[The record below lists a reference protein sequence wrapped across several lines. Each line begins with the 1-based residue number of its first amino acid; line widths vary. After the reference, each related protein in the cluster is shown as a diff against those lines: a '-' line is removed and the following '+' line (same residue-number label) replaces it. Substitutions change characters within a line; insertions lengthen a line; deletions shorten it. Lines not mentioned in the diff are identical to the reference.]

1 MDVRCQSSKQV
12 MMTCGYGSLT
22 VAKFTK
28 RILFVDAIYFVD
40 ANYCQAK
47 REWHPLPP
55 ELFSKFIHG
64 KH

>member
-1 MDVRCQSSKQV
+1 
-12 MMTCGYGSLT
+12 MMTYGYGSLT
-22 VAKFTK
+22 VAKFTQ

-55 ELFSKFIHG
+55 ELFSRFIHG